1 MKVILKEDVK
11 GSGKKGDLIT
21 VSDGYAKNFLIKK
34 GLAVIADSQAMND
47 KQNKDA
53 AAAHHAQV
61 ALDQA
66 KAAAA
71 KLEGKIVTVTAKAG
85 EKGKLFGKVTA
96 KEIAQA
102 VSNEF
107 QMEINK
113 KKITLSMDIKAFGT
127 YSFEVK
133 LHTGVSAKMN
143 VKVIEEA

>member
-34 GLAVIADSQAMND
+34 GLALIADSQAMND

>member
-1 MKVILKEDVK
+1 M
-11 GSGKKGDLIT
+11 
-21 VSDGYAKNFLIKK
+21 IKK